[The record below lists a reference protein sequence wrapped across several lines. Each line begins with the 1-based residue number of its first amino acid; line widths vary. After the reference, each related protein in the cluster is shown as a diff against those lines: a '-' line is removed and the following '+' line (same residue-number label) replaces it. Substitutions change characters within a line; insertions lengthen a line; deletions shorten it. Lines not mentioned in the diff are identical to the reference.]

1 MIDVVFWPLFVTF
14 AAIAI
19 GAVLKMVE
27 ALHGKKLS
35 DDEFSRLRTQLD
47 VLNNPA
53 NEKTLDVQALG
64 VSKPKETLYVEKEKS
79 HDALLEDVQVKIL
92 SFLWHQPNKTPEE
105 ISESLRIDLEA
116 IKFHLS
122 ELGSM
127 NMLQTAEFFDSYPSY
142 QVWFLGQE
150 GRGYIIKHKIS

>member
-35 DDEFSRLRTQLD
+35 DDECSRLRVQLD
-47 VLNNPA
+47 VLNNPT
-53 NEKTLDVQALG
+53 NEKALDVQPVG
-64 VSKPKETLYVEKEKS
+64 VSKPKEPFNVDKEKS

-92 SFLWHQPNKTPEE
+92 SFLWNQPNKTPEE
-105 ISESLRIDLEA
+105 ISESLKVDLEA

-122 ELGSM
+122 ELGSL

-142 QVWFLGQE
+142 QVWLLNQE
-150 GRGYIIKHKIS
+150 GRGYLIKHKTS